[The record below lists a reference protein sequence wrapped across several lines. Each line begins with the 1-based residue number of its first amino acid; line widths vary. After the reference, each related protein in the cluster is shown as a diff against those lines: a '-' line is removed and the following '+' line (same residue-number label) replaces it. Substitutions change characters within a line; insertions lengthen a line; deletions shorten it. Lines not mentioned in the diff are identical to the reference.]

1 LSVAAGETL
10 GVVGESGCGKTTLAR
25 AMLGLVRPSAGT
37 VEFEGRDVSTLS
49 RRDLLRL
56 RRRMQIVAQDPI
68 DALDPRRTVR
78 QTLED
83 SLRLLDLSRSEGE
96 DRIAAALDQVGLDR
110 SILGSRRHEISGGQ
124 AQRVGIARALLMDPD
139 LVVFDEPT
147 SALDVTVQAQILEL
161 IHELMTRRRR
171 AYVYVS
177 HDLATVRAVADRVVV
192 LYLGIVVEEGPA
204 EELFA
209 RPLHPYTRA
218 LFAGIP
224 SLRGQTA
231 TDRAVELQRDLDD
244 AGVGTGC
251 VLSTRCPFV
260 TDRCTAE
267 RQPLLEYG
275 PGRRAACWR
284 VPEIS

>member
-1 LSVAAGETL
+1 
-10 GVVGESGCGKTTLAR
+10 
-25 AMLGLVRPSAGT
+25 
-37 VEFEGRDVSTLS
+37 
-49 RRDLLRL
+49 
-56 RRRMQIVAQDPI
+56 MQLVAQDPI

-83 SLRLLDLSRSEGE
+83 SLRLLDVSRFEGDE
-96 DRIAAALDQVGLDR
+96 RITAALDQVALDR
-110 SILGSRRHEISGGQ
+110 SILGTRRHEISGGQ

-161 IHELMTRRRR
+161 IRGLMARRRR

-192 LYLGIVVEEGPA
+192 LYLGTIVEEGAA

-224 SLRGQTA
+224 SLRGQAA
-231 TDRAVELQRDLDD
+231 TDRAVELRRDLED

-267 RQPLLEYG
+267 PQPLIEYG

-284 VPEIS
+284 VPEIA